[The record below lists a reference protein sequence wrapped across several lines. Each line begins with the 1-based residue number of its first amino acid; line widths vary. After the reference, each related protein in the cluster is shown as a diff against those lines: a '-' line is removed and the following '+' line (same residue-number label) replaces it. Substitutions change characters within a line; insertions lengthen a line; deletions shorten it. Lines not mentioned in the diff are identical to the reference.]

1 MTALSVCLTLLLSV
15 CASKENTINA
25 SSSNP
30 NSNALTWTRWNGFD
44 NFLELASETYP
55 YVLVTRGGAPLEDDE
70 TYRIA
75 FTANGYAEEVGE
87 TYNVQVEEGSLSTF
101 VRTWLE
107 EQGTVSPDGN
117 PWE

>member
-1 MTALSVCLTLLLSV
+1 MTMTGAQV
-15 CASKENTINA
+15 KELAET
-25 SSSNP
+25 
-30 NSNALTWTRWNGFD
+30 GFD
-44 NFLELASETYP
+44 AAGDGEAYP
-55 YVLVTRGGAPLEDDE
+55 YVLVTRGDAPLEDGE

-75 FTANGYAEEVGE
+75 FTANSYIEEVDQ

-107 EQGTVSPDGN
+107 EQGTVSPDGP